1 MPAVTRDHLRLLR
14 WGGLAAWLMVG
25 LPILSHFS
33 THPVERPGAFAVWI
47 AAWLGFAAA
56 FWVTAGGGEQRPRS
70 LDLGLLMIQPL
81 CVAALAVTFCDGF
94 EGALLVLVAMQ
105 LASRVSRRT
114 GLLWIAVQSVLLAV
128 AISIH
133 WSPRPALLLAPPYLG
148 FQILALFIFEVIERE
163 AQGRAELAAA
173 NAELR
178 AAREVLAHGS
188 RMAERL
194 RIARELHDAVGHHLV
209 ALSLNL
215 EVASHQA
222 EGPALEQ
229 IRISQGLAKLLLT
242 DVSEI
247 VGTLSREEGIDLRR
261 ALDALTGEIPR
272 PRIHLALPEGL
283 TVSDPE
289 LAHLLLR
296 CCQEIVTNAVK
307 HAGAENLWIEVA
319 GAGDSIEVRARDDG
333 RGAEAVAGGR
343 GLAGMRDRLE
353 SAGGRLEIETGP
365 GQGFAVAALVPVR
378 RAA

>member
-1 MPAVTRDHLRLLR
+1 MPAVAREHLRLLR

-25 LPILSHFS
+25 LPILFHFS
-33 THPVERPGAFAVWI
+33 THPVERPGAFAVWL

-56 FWVTAGGGEQRPRS
+56 FWGTAGGGERS
-70 LDLGLLMIQPL
+70 WALDLGLLALQPL

-114 GLLWIAVQSVLLAV
+114 ALLWIAVQSVLLAV

-133 WSPRPALLLAPPYLG
+133 WSLRPALLLAPPYLG
-148 FQILALFIFEVIERE
+148 FQVLAFFVFEVIERE
-163 AQGRAELAAA
+163 ARGRAELAAA

-178 AAREVLAHGS
+178 AAREILAHGS
-188 RMAERL
+188 RVAERL

-215 EVASHQA
+215 EVASHQI

-229 IRISQGLAKLLLT
+229 IRISQGLTRLLLT
-242 DVSEI
+242 DISEI
-247 VGTLSREEGIDLRR
+247 VGTLSREEGIDLHR
-261 ALDALTGEIPR
+261 ALQALTGEIPR

-307 HAGAENLWIEVA
+307 HAGAENLWIEVVRE
-319 GAGDSIEVRARDDG
+319 GDSIQVRARDDG
-333 RGAEAVAGGR
+333 RGAVGISGGR

-353 SAGGRLEIETGP
+353 SAGGRLEIATGP
-365 GQGFAVAALVPVR
+365 GQGFSVAALVPER
-378 RAA
+378 RMA